1 MFRKEVHMEQN
12 NYRIAL
18 LIDSENISAKY
29 IKPIMHEIAKYGRI
43 VIARFY
49 GDIWNLPKE
58 WHQTALN
65 YAIKPMHQYNVAS
78 GKNAADMAMAI
89 DALEMMYQEKVN
101 TFFLITSDSDFTP
114 LAMKLREGGM
124 TVIGVGN
131 EKKVTEAFKSAC
143 NEFKYFEYLEDE
155 DGTASTTMN
164 NDDDD
169 IEKII
174 KDIII
179 DNGNKMP
186 LSNLG
191 NMLRNRSSDF
201 DVRKYGVKNL
211 SSLVNTFSGLRT
223 IQNDM
228 IVEFKSGLNFDEIA
242 KKVIDIVSEQ
252 KTNKMLLSQLKQ
264 ELEEIF
270 LGFNY
275 KEFGFSQFGKF
286 IASIKSVSVSNN
298 WVKLVKTNG
307 SKRNK

>member
-1 MFRKEVHMEQN
+1 MEQN
-12 NYRIAL
+12 DYRIAL
-18 LIDSENISAKY
+18 LIDSENISAEY
-29 IKPIMHEIAKYGRI
+29 IKPVMHEIAKYGRI

-49 GDIWNLPKE
+49 GDIWTLSKE

-124 TVIGVGN
+124 TVIGIGT

-143 NEFKYFEYLEDE
+143 NEFKYFDYLEDE
-155 DGTASTTMN
+155 DEDPTEVEE
-164 NDDDD
+164 DDDN

-179 DNGNKMP
+179 DHGNKMP

-228 IVEFKSGLNFDEIA
+228 IVEFKSGLSFDEIA
-242 KKVIDIVSEQ
+242 KKVVEIVSSQ
-252 KTNKMLLSQLKQ
+252 KTTKMLLSQLKA
-264 ELEEIF
+264 EVDESF
-270 LGFNY
+270 PGFSY

-286 IASIKSVSVSNN
+286 IASIKQVSVNN
-298 WVKLVKTNG
+298 QWVKLVKQNG
-307 SKRNK
+307 SKKH

>member
-1 MFRKEVHMEQN
+1 MEQN
-12 NYRIAL
+12 DYRIAL
-18 LIDSENISAKY
+18 LIDSENISAEY
-29 IKPIMHEIAKYGRI
+29 IKPVMHEIAKYGRI

-49 GDIWNLPKE
+49 GDIWTLSKE

-124 TVIGVGN
+124 TVIGIGT

-143 NEFKYFEYLEDE
+143 NEFKYFDYLEDE
-155 DGTASTTMN
+155 DEDSTEVEE
-164 NDDDD
+164 DDDN

-179 DNGNKMP
+179 DHGNKMP

-228 IVEFKSGLNFDEIA
+228 IVEFKSGLSFDEIA
-242 KKVIDIVSEQ
+242 KKVVEIVSSQ
-252 KTNKMLLSQLKQ
+252 KTTKMLLSQLKA
-264 ELEEIF
+264 EVDESF
-270 LGFNY
+270 PGFSY

-286 IASIKSVSVSNN
+286 IASIKQVSVNN
-298 WVKLVKTNG
+298 QWVKLVKQNG
-307 SKRNK
+307 SKKH

>member
-1 MFRKEVHMEQN
+1 MEQID
-12 NYRIAL
+12 YRIAL

-29 IKPIMHEIAKYGRI
+29 IKPVMHEIAKYGRI

-49 GDIWNLPKE
+49 GDIWTLSKE

-124 TVIGVGN
+124 TVIGIGT

-143 NEFKYFEYLEDE
+143 NEFKYFDYLEDE
-155 DGTASTTMN
+155 DEDSSEVEEDEN
-164 NDDDD
+164 N

-179 DNGNKMP
+179 DHGNKMP

-228 IVEFKSGLNFDEIA
+228 VVEFKSGLSFDEIA
-242 KKVIDIVSEQ
+242 NKVIEVVSSQ
-252 KTNKMLLSQLKQ
+252 KTNKMLLTQLKP
-264 ELEEIF
+264 EIEEYF
-270 LGFNY
+270 PGFSY

-286 IASIKSVSVSNN
+286 IASIKQVNVNN
-298 WVKLVKTNG
+298 QWVKLVKQNG
-307 SKRNK
+307 SKKH

>member
-1 MFRKEVHMEQN
+1 MEQID
-12 NYRIAL
+12 YRIAL

-29 IKPIMHEIAKYGRI
+29 IKPVMHEIAKYGRI

-49 GDIWNLPKE
+49 GDIWTLSKE

-124 TVIGVGN
+124 TVIGIGT

-143 NEFKYFEYLEDE
+143 NEFKYFDYLEDE
-155 DGTASTTMN
+155 DEDSSEVQE
-164 NDDDD
+164 DDDN

-179 DNGNKMP
+179 DHGNKMP

-242 KKVIDIVSEQ
+242 KKVVDIVSEQ
-252 KTNKMLLSQLKQ
+252 KASKMLLSQLKS
-264 ELEEIF
+264 EIDEHF
-270 LGFNY
+270 PGFSY

-286 IASIKSVSVSNN
+286 IASIKKVSVNN
-298 WVKLVKTNG
+298 QWVKLVKQNG
-307 SKRNK
+307 SKKH

>member
-1 MFRKEVHMEQN
+1 METN
-12 NYRIAL
+12 DYRIAL

-29 IKPIMHEIAKYGRI
+29 IKPVMHEIAKYGRI

-49 GDIWNLPKE
+49 GDISILSKD

-124 TVIGVGN
+124 TVIGIGT

-143 NEFKYFEYLEDE
+143 NEFKYFDYLEDE
-155 DGTASTTMN
+155 DEVSSEIDE
-164 NDDDD
+164 DDTN
-169 IEKII
+169 IEKVI

-179 DNGNKMP
+179 DHGNKMQ

-211 SSLVNTFSGLRT
+211 SSLINTFSGLRT

-228 IVEFKSGLNFDEIA
+228 VVEFKSGLNFDEISN
-242 KKVIDIVSEQ
+242 KVFEIVSKQ
-252 KTNKMLLSQLKQ
+252 TGNKMLLTQLKL
-264 ELEEIF
+264 ELEDSF
-270 LGFNY
+270 KDFNY

-286 IASIKSVSVSNN
+286 IASMKKVNVNNN
-298 WVKLVKTNG
+298 WVKVVKSNG
-307 SKRNK
+307 SKKHK

>member
-1 MFRKEVHMEQN
+1 MEQN
-12 NYRIAL
+12 DYRIAL

-29 IKPIMHEIAKYGRI
+29 IKPVMHEIAKYGRI

-49 GDIWNLPKE
+49 GDISILSKD

-124 TVIGVGN
+124 TVIGIGT

-155 DGTASTTMN
+155 DEVTSEVDE
-164 NDDDD
+164 DDTN

-179 DNGNKMP
+179 DSGNKMQ

-211 SSLVNTFSGLRT
+211 SSLVNTYSGLRT

-228 IVEFKSGLNFDEIA
+228 VVEFKSGLSFDEIS
-242 KKVIDIVSEQ
+242 KKVVDIVLAQ
-252 KTNKMLLSQLKQ
+252 TGNKMLLTQLKL
-264 ELEEIF
+264 ELEGSF
-270 LGFNY
+270 KDFNY

-286 IASIKSVSVSNN
+286 IGSITDVNVNNN
-298 WVKLVKTNG
+298 WVKVVKPNG
-307 SKRNK
+307 SKKHK

>member
-1 MFRKEVHMEQN
+1 METN
-12 NYRIAL
+12 DYRIAL

-29 IKPIMHEIAKYGRI
+29 IKPVMHEIAKYGRI

-49 GDIWNLPKE
+49 GDISILSKD

-124 TVIGVGN
+124 TVIGIGT

-143 NEFKYFEYLEDE
+143 NEFKYFDYLEDE
-155 DGTASTTMN
+155 DEVSSEVEEDETN
-164 NDDDD
+164 

-179 DNGNKMP
+179 DHGNKMQ
-186 LSNLG
+186 LSDLG

-211 SSLVNTFSGLRT
+211 SSLVNTYSGLRT

-228 IVEFKSGLNFDEIA
+228 VVEFKSGLNFDEIST
-242 KKVIDIVSEQ
+242 KVFEIVSKQ
-252 KTNKMLLSQLKQ
+252 TANKMLLTQLKL
-264 ELEEIF
+264 ELEEAF
-270 LGFNY
+270 KDFNY

-286 IASIKSVSVSNN
+286 IASIKKVNVSNN
-298 WVKLVKTNG
+298 WVKVVKSNG
-307 SKRNK
+307 SKKHK

>member
-1 MFRKEVHMEQN
+1 MEQN
-12 NYRIAL
+12 DYRIAL

-29 IKPIMHEIAKYGRI
+29 IKPVMHEIAKYGRI

-49 GDIWNLPKE
+49 GDIWTLSKE

-124 TVIGVGN
+124 TVIGIGT

-143 NEFKYFEYLEDE
+143 NEFKYFDYLEDE
-155 DGTASTTMN
+155 DEDATEVEE
-164 NDDDD
+164 DDDN

-179 DNGNKMP
+179 DHGNKMP

-228 IVEFKSGLNFDEIA
+228 VVEFKSGLSFDEIA
-242 KKVIDIVSEQ
+242 KKVVDIVSEQ
-252 KTNKMLLSQLKQ
+252 KTNKMLLSQLKA
-264 ELEEIF
+264 EIDEHF
-270 LGFNY
+270 PGFSY

-286 IASIKSVSVSNN
+286 IASIKKVSVNN
-298 WVKLVKTNG
+298 QWVKLVKQNG
-307 SKRNK
+307 TKKH

>member
-1 MFRKEVHMEQN
+1 MEN
-12 NYRIAL
+12 NDYRIAL

-29 IKPIMHEIAKYGRI
+29 IKPVMHEIAKYGRI

-49 GDIWNLPKE
+49 GDISSLSKD

-124 TVIGVGN
+124 TVIGIGS

-143 NEFKYFEYLEDE
+143 NEFKYFDYLKDEDE
-155 DGTASTTMN
+155 DLSEVDE
-164 NDDDD
+164 DDEN

-179 DNGNKMP
+179 DHGNKMQ

-211 SSLVNTFSGLRT
+211 SSLVNTYSGLRT

-228 IVEFKSGLNFDEIA
+228 VVEFRSGLNFDEIS
-242 KKVIDIVSEQ
+242 KKVVEIVSTQ
-252 KTNKMLLSQLKQ
+252 TNKKMLLTQLKL
-264 ELEEIF
+264 ELEEIYPT
-270 LGFNY
+270 FNF

-286 IASIKSVSVSNN
+286 IGSIKQVNVSNN
-298 WVKLVKTNG
+298 WVKVAKLNG
-307 SKRNK
+307 SKKHK

>member
-1 MFRKEVHMEQN
+1 MEAN
-12 NYRIAL
+12 DYRIAL

-29 IKPIMHEIAKYGRI
+29 IKPVMHEIAKYGRI

-49 GDIWNLPKE
+49 GDISILSKD

-124 TVIGVGN
+124 TVIGIGT

-143 NEFKYFEYLEDE
+143 NEFKYFDYLEDE
-155 DGTASTTMN
+155 DEVSSEVDEDEEN
-164 NDDDD
+164 
-169 IEKII
+169 IEKVI

-179 DNGNKMP
+179 DHGNKMQ
-186 LSNLG
+186 LSDLG

-211 SSLVNTFSGLRT
+211 SSLVNTYSGLRT

-228 IVEFKSGLNFDEIA
+228 VVEFKSGLSFDEISI
-242 KKVIDIVSEQ
+242 KVFEIVSKQ
-252 KTNKMLLSQLKQ
+252 VNDKMLLTQLKL
-264 ELEEIF
+264 ELEESF
-270 LGFNY
+270 KDFNY

-286 IASIKSVSVSNN
+286 IASIKKVNVSNN
-298 WVKLVKTNG
+298 WVKVVKSNG
-307 SKRNK
+307 SKKHK

>member
-1 MFRKEVHMEQN
+1 MEQID
-12 NYRIAL
+12 YRIAL

-29 IKPIMHEIAKYGRI
+29 IKPVMHEIAKYGRI

-49 GDIWNLPKE
+49 GDIWTLSKE

-124 TVIGVGN
+124 TVIGIGT

-143 NEFKYFEYLEDE
+143 NEFKYFDYLEDE
-155 DGTASTTMN
+155 DEDSSEVEEDEDN
-164 NDDDD
+164 

-179 DNGNKMP
+179 DHGNKMP

-228 IVEFKSGLNFDEIA
+228 IVEFKSGLNFDEIS
-242 KKVIDIVSEQ
+242 KKAVEIVSNQ
-252 KTNKMLLSQLKQ
+252 KTNKMLLSQLKA
-264 ELEEIF
+264 EIDEHF
-270 LGFNY
+270 PGFSY

-286 IASIKSVSVSNN
+286 IGSIKQVSVNN
-298 WVKLVKTNG
+298 QWVKLVKQNG
-307 SKRNK
+307 SKKH

>member
-1 MFRKEVHMEQN
+1 
-12 NYRIAL
+12 
-18 LIDSENISAKY
+18 
-29 IKPIMHEIAKYGRI
+29 
-43 VIARFY
+43 
-49 GDIWNLPKE
+49 
-58 WHQTALN
+58 
-65 YAIKPMHQYNVAS
+65 
-78 GKNAADMAMAI
+78 MAMAI

-114 LAMKLREGGM
+114 LAIKLREGGM
-124 TVIGVGN
+124 TVVGVGN

-155 DGTASTTMN
+155 DGNTSTTS
-164 NDDDD
+164 DGDEDD

-228 IVEFKSGLNFDEIA
+228 VVEFKSGLNFDEIA
-242 KKVIDIVSEQ
+242 KKVIEIVSEQ
-252 KTNKMLLSQLKQ
+252 KANKMLLSQLKQ

-307 SKRNK
+307 SKKHK

>member
-1 MFRKEVHMEQN
+1 METN
-12 NYRIAL
+12 DYRIAL

-29 IKPIMHEIAKYGRI
+29 IKPVMHEIAKYGRI

-49 GDIWNLPKE
+49 GDISILSKD

-124 TVIGVGN
+124 TVIGIGT

-143 NEFKYFEYLEDE
+143 NEFKYFDYLEDE
-155 DGTASTTMN
+155 DEVSSEIDE
-164 NDDDD
+164 DDTN
-169 IEKII
+169 IEKVI

-179 DNGNKMP
+179 DHGNKMQ

-211 SSLVNTFSGLRT
+211 SSLINTFSGLRT

-228 IVEFKSGLNFDEIA
+228 VVEFKSGLNFDEISN
-242 KKVIDIVSEQ
+242 KVFEIVSKQ
-252 KTNKMLLSQLKQ
+252 TGDKMLLTQLKL
-264 ELEEIF
+264 ELEEAYKD
-270 LGFNY
+270 FNY

-286 IASIKSVSVSNN
+286 IASMKKVYVSNN
-298 WVKLVKTNG
+298 WVKVVKSNG
-307 SKRNK
+307 SKKHK

>member
-1 MFRKEVHMEQN
+1 MEQID
-12 NYRIAL
+12 YRIAL

-29 IKPIMHEIAKYGRI
+29 IKPVMHEIAKYGRI

-49 GDIWNLPKE
+49 GDIWTLSKE

-124 TVIGVGN
+124 TVIGIGT

-143 NEFKYFEYLEDE
+143 NEFKYFDYLEDE
-155 DGTASTTMN
+155 DEDSSEVQE
-164 NDDDD
+164 DDDN

-179 DNGNKMP
+179 DHGNKMP

-242 KKVIDIVSEQ
+242 KKVVDIVSEQ
-252 KTNKMLLSQLKQ
+252 KASKMLLSQLKS
-264 ELEEIF
+264 EIDEHF
-270 LGFNY
+270 PGFSY

-286 IASIKSVSVSNN
+286 IASIKKVTVNN
-298 WVKLVKTNG
+298 QWVKLVKQNG
-307 SKRNK
+307 SKKH

>member
-1 MFRKEVHMEQN
+1 METN
-12 NYRIAL
+12 DYRIAL

-29 IKPIMHEIAKYGRI
+29 IKPVMHEIAKYGRI

-49 GDIWNLPKE
+49 GDISSLSKD

-124 TVIGVGN
+124 TVIGIGT

-143 NEFKYFEYLEDE
+143 NEFKYFDYLEDE
-155 DGTASTTMN
+155 DEVSSEVDE
-164 NDDDD
+164 DDTN
-169 IEKII
+169 IEKVI

-179 DNGNKMP
+179 DHGNKMQ
-186 LSNLG
+186 LSDLG

-211 SSLVNTFSGLRT
+211 SSLVNTYSGLRT

-228 IVEFKSGLNFDEIA
+228 VVEFKSGLNFDEIST
-242 KKVIDIVSEQ
+242 KVFEIVSKQ
-252 KTNKMLLSQLKQ
+252 TDHKMLLTQLKL
-264 ELEEIF
+264 ELEESF
-270 LGFNY
+270 KDFNY

-286 IASIKSVSVSNN
+286 IGSIKKVHVSNN
-298 WVKLVKTNG
+298 WVKVAKSNG
-307 SKRNK
+307 SKKHK

>member
-1 MFRKEVHMEQN
+1 MDQN
-12 NYRIAL
+12 DYRIAL

-29 IKPIMHEIAKYGRI
+29 IKPVMHEIAKYGRI

-49 GDIWNLPKE
+49 GDIASLSKE

-124 TVIGVGN
+124 TVIGIGT

-143 NEFKYFEYLEDE
+143 NEFKYFDYLEDE
-155 DGTASTTMN
+155 EEDSSVVEEDEST
-164 NDDDD
+164 
-169 IEKII
+169 IEKVI

-179 DNGNKMP
+179 DHGNKMP

-242 KKVIDIVSEQ
+242 KKVIEIVSSQ
-252 KTNKMLLSQLKQ
+252 KNTKMLLSQLKT
-264 ELEEIF
+264 EIDEF
-270 LGFNY
+270 FPGFSY

-286 IASIKSVSVSNN
+286 IASIKKVSVNN
-298 WVKLVKTNG
+298 QWVKLVKQNG
-307 SKRNK
+307 SKKN